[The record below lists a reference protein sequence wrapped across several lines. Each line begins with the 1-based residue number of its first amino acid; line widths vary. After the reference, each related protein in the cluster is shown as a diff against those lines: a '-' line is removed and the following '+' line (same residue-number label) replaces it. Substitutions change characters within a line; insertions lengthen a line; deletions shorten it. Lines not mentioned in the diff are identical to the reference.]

1 MVGSVPSP
9 ADLLLEQ
16 SRRLWLGLLAG
27 GAGLSLGWAARVLA
41 GPGLREAATP
51 LLMIPGVVLA
61 AATGGLLPGL
71 LAAGIATVAVW
82 SMGQD
87 DVSVGLFVLAAAS
100 IVIGGE
106 VFQRAQARAARINR
120 DLAEREA
127 HLQSILATI
136 PDAMVVIG
144 EDGLIRSFSAAAER
158 LFGWNAAEVLGRNV
172 SLLMPEPHKAA
183 HDRYLERY
191 YATGERRIIGLGRV
205 VVGERRDGSTFPM
218 ELAVG
223 AIRTE
228 TARFFTGFIRDLTER
243 QSTEARLQQL
253 QGDLI
258 HVSRLTAMGEMA
270 SALAHEINQP
280 LAAITNYLK
289 GSSRLLGAG
298 PIDQARADKART
310 GLDKAAEQALRAGD
324 IIRRL
329 REFAA
334 RGETERRV
342 ESLPRIV
349 EDAAALGLVGA
360 REQGVIVRFRFDPAI
375 DHVLADRVQI
385 QQVVLNLLRNAM
397 DAMEGSLRK
406 DLTVRIDPAPRE
418 MGDDMAQVSVADT
431 GPGIASEIEG
441 QLFQPFVTTKAS
453 GMGVGL
459 SICRTIVE
467 AHGGR
472 LWPEQ
477 TPGGGATFRF
487 TLRAVKDGELD
498 E

>member
-1 MVGSVPSP
+1 MVRAVPNP
-9 ADLLLEQ
+9 AGLLPDW

-27 GAGLSLGWAARVLA
+27 GAGLSFGWAAKVLA
-41 GPGLREAATP
+41 GPALSEAATP

-71 LAAGIATVAVW
+71 LAALVGIVAVW
-82 SMGQD
+82 SMGHD
-87 DVSVGLFVLAAAS
+87 GGALALFILAAAS

-106 VFQRAQARAARINR
+106 VFQRAQARAVRINR
-120 DLAEREA
+120 DLADREA
-127 HLQSILATI
+127 HVQSILDTI

-158 LFGWNAAEVLGRNV
+158 LFGWTAGELLGKNV
-172 SLLMPEPHKAA
+172 SLLMPQPHKTD
-183 HDRYLERY
+183 HDDYLARY
-191 YATGERRIIGLGRV
+191 YATGERRVIGLGRV

-223 AIRTE
+223 EIRTD

-243 QSTEARLQQL
+243 QSTEARLQEL
-253 QGDLI
+253 QGELI
-258 HVSRLTAMGEMA
+258 HISRLTAMGEMA

-280 LAAITNYLK
+280 LAAISNYLK
-289 GSSRLLGAG
+289 GSSRLLSAG
-298 PIDQARADKART
+298 QGEKARM

-349 EDAAALGLVGA
+349 EEAAALGLVGA
-360 REQGVIVRFRFDPAI
+360 REQGVIVRFQFDPAV
-375 DHVLADRVQI
+375 DAVLADRVQI

-397 DAMEGSLRK
+397 DAMEDSPRK

-418 MGDDMAQVSVADT
+418 NGDDMALVSVADT
-431 GPGIASEIEG
+431 GPGIAPEIEA
-441 QLFQPFVTTKAS
+441 QLFQPFITTKAA

-487 TLRAVKDGELD
+487 TLQAVKDGELPD

>member
-1 MVGSVPSP
+1 MRH
-9 ADLLLEQ
+9 D
-16 SRRLWLGLLAG
+16 G
-27 GAGLSLGWAARVLA
+27 GALVLF
-41 GPGLREAATP
+41 
-51 LLMIPGVVLA
+51 I
-61 AATGGLLPGL
+61 
-71 LAAGIATVAVW
+71 
-82 SMGQD
+82 
-87 DVSVGLFVLAAAS
+87 LAAAS

-127 HLQSILATI
+127 HVQSILDTI

-158 LFGWNAAEVLGRNV
+158 LFGWSAAEVLGRNV
-172 SLLMPEPHKAA
+172 SLLMPQPHKEA
-183 HDRYLERY
+183 HDNYLARY

-223 AIRTE
+223 EIRTE

-243 QSTEARLQQL
+243 QSTEARLQEL
-253 QGDLI
+253 QGELI

-280 LAAITNYLK
+280 LAAISNYLK
-289 GSSRLLGAG
+289 GSSRLLAG
-298 PIDQARADKART
+298 GQADRART

-349 EDAAALGLVGA
+349 EEAAALGLVGA
-360 REQGVIVRFRFDPAI
+360 REQGVIVRFLFDPAI
-375 DHVLADRVQI
+375 DAVLADRVQI

-397 DAMEGSLRK
+397 DAMEDSPRK
-406 DLTVRIDPAPRE
+406 DLTVRIDPGP
-418 MGDDMAQVSVADT
+418 DDMAEVSVADT
-431 GPGIASEIEG
+431 GPGIAPEIEA
-441 QLFQPFVTTKAS
+441 QLFQPFITTKAA
-453 GMGVGL
+453 GMGVG
-459 SICRTIVE
+459 
-467 AHGGR
+467 
-472 LWPEQ
+472 
-477 TPGGGATFRF
+477 
-487 TLRAVKDGELD
+487 
-498 E
+498 

>member
-1 MVGSVPSP
+1 MLNT
-9 ADLLLEQ
+9 ATFRFDHAQ
-16 SRRLWLGLLAG
+16 RLWLGLLAG
-27 GAGLSLGWAARVLA
+27 GAGLSFGWAAKVLI
-41 GPGLREAATP
+41 GPALKEAATP
-51 LLMIPGVVLA
+51 LLMIPAVVLA
-61 AATGGLLPGL
+61 AATGGLVPGL
-71 LAAGIATVAVW
+71 LAAAVGTFAVW
-82 SMGQD
+82 SMGHD
-87 DVSVGLFVLAAAS
+87 AASLMLFVLAAAS

-106 VFQRAQARAARINR
+106 IFQRAQGHAVRINR

-127 HLQSILATI
+127 HLQSILDTI
-136 PDAMVVIG
+136 PDAMVVIDEKG
-144 EDGLIRSFSAAAER
+144 VVRSFSAAAER
-158 LFGWNAAEVLGRNV
+158 LFGWTSDEMLDHNV
-172 SLLMPEPHKAA
+172 SRLMPQPHRAD
-183 HDRYLERY
+183 HDSYMARY
-191 YATGERRIIGLGRV
+191 YLTDEPRIIGLGRV

-223 AIRTE
+223 EIRTE
-228 TARFFTGFIRDLTER
+228 TGRFFTGFVRDLTER
-243 QSTEARLQQL
+243 QLTEARLQAL

-280 LAAITNYLK
+280 LGAIANYLK
-289 GSSRLLGAG
+289 GSSRLLASGG
-298 PIDQARADKART
+298 VDKART

-334 RGETERRV
+334 RGETERRI

-349 EDAAALGLVGA
+349 EEAAALGLVGA
-360 REQGVIVRFRFDPAI
+360 REQGVIVRFHFDPAI
-375 DHVLADRVQI
+375 DAVLADRVQI
-385 QQVVLNLLRNAM
+385 QQVVLNLLRNAI
-397 DAMEGSLRK
+397 DAMEDSPRK
-406 DLTVRIDPAPRE
+406 DLTVRIDPAP
-418 MGDDMAQVSVADT
+418 DDMAQVSVADT
-431 GPGIASEIEG
+431 GPGIAPEIEG
-441 QLFQPFVTTKAS
+441 RLFQPFVTTKAA

-487 TLRAVKDGELD
+487 TLQAVTDGDLD

>member
-1 MVGSVPSP
+1 MANPS
-9 ADLLLEQ
+9 LLEQ

-27 GAGLSLGWAARVLA
+27 GAGLSFGWAAKVLA
-41 GPGLREAATP
+41 APALGEAATP
-51 LLMIPGVVLA
+51 LLMIPAVVLA
-61 AATGGLLPGL
+61 AATGGLFPGL
-71 LAAGIATVAVW
+71 LVALVATFAVW
-82 SMGQD
+82 FMGHD
-87 DVSVGLFVLAAAS
+87 AAALALFVLAAAS
-100 IVIGGE
+100 IVTGGE
-106 VFQRAQARAARINR
+106 IFQRAQARAAGVNQ
-120 DLAEREA
+120 DLAGREA
-127 HLQSILATI
+127 HLRSILDTI

-144 EDGLIRSFSAAAER
+144 EDGHIRSFSAAAER
-158 LFGWNAAEVLGRNV
+158 LFGWTTAEVLGRNV
-172 SLLMPEPHKAA
+172 NMLMPQPYRND
-183 HDRYLERY
+183 HDGYLARY
-191 YATGERRIIGLGRV
+191 YRTAEPRIIGLGRV

-223 AIRTE
+223 EIRTDSD
-228 TARFFTGFIRDLTER
+228 RFFTGFIRDLTER
-243 QSTEARLQQL
+243 KSTEARLQEL
-253 QGDLI
+253 QGELI

-280 LAAITNYLK
+280 LGAIANYLK
-289 GSSRLLGAG
+289 GASRLLSSGG
-298 PIDQARADKART
+298 IDKARV

-349 EDAAALGLVGA
+349 EEAAALGLVGA
-360 REQGVIVRFRFDPAI
+360 REQGVIVRFQFDPAI
-375 DHVLADRVQI
+375 DAVLADRVQI
-385 QQVVLNLLRNAM
+385 QQVVLNLLRNAL
-397 DAMEGSLRK
+397 DAMQDSPRK
-406 DLTVRIDPAPRE
+406 DLTVRIDPAPDE
-418 MGDDMAQVSVADT
+418 LGDGMALVSVADT
-431 GPGIASEIEG
+431 GPGIATEIESR
-441 QLFQPFVTTKAS
+441 LFQPFITTKAA

-487 TLRAVKDGELD
+487 TLRALRDGELD